1 MVSIIFPQSLSY
13 YRSFLKRK
21 NTFTDSSVSLFFF
34 LFSHFWF
41 LILGACGIP
50 TGIQPWNLDQLN
62 KLSLLEFQF
71 SPFFN
76 PMPFKVAKKASVS
89 HLSYR
94 FKDVKG
100 VRRGQGGLLVSSL
113 LVNFF
118 PIPAAILH
126 FRLDEFQGDKFPI
139 PLLKFTFNNMIWL
152 DSGWGI

>member
-1 MVSIIFPQSLSY
+1 
-13 YRSFLKRK
+13 
-21 NTFTDSSVSLFFF
+21 
-34 LFSHFWF
+34 
-41 LILGACGIP
+41 
-50 TGIQPWNLDQLN
+50 
-62 KLSLLEFQF
+62 
-71 SPFFN
+71 
-76 PMPFKVAKKASVS
+76 MPFKVAKNASVS

-118 PIPAAILH
+118 PIPAAILR

-139 PLLKFTFNNMIWL
+139 PLLKFTFNNMIWP